1 VRLLFSRWDIPMTMV
16 DQELFP
22 FPNLV
27 SLRWRAQLVMAAS
40 HPRRDRRLCLA
51 EGSEAIFDM
60 WG

>member
-1 VRLLFSRWDIPMTMV
+1 MTMV
-16 DQELFP
+16 DQELLP